1 MKLRLDLTKT
11 ELEMLKEILYDQTQS
26 PKWPHSDSLARKA
39 YRKLETAWE
48 NASSKSNARR

>member
-11 ELEMLKEILYDQTQS
+11 ELGLLKELLYDQTQS
-26 PKWPHSDSLARKA
+26 PNWPHADLLARKT
-39 YRKLETAWE
+39 YCKLETAWE